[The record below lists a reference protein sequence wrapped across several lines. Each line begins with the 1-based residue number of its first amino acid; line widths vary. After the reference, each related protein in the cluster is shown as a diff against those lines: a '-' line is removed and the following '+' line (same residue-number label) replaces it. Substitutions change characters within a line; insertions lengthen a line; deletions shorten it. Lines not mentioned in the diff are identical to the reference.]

1 MVPFQK
7 VSLEF
12 KEENE
17 KMIRIAEIKELE
29 HLYKGGCICE
39 KPCQNVKNI
48 LIMGETGAGKTTYV
62 DSFLNYL
69 LGIDYYDK
77 FRYKMVDESDLIA
90 ERNEK
95 TKKAGNKVEEAKAA
109 QTHSMTSSVSIYH
122 IPSTELK
129 RTISKEACCINFI
142 DTPGFG
148 DTRGAAWDEK
158 IEKMISAMLHEVLT
172 LDYIAIVV
180 KSTENRLKISSKFIY
195 TKISNMY
202 AVDITTRLMGM
213 ITFSDGGKAQFEEGL
228 VKAGINLKEKF
239 MFNNS

>member
-1 MVPFQK
+1 MQ
-7 VSLEF
+7 
-12 KEENE
+12 
-17 KMIRIAEIKELE
+17 I
-29 HLYKGGCICE
+29 
-39 KPCQNVKNI
+39 
-48 LIMGETGAGKTTYV
+48 
-62 DSFLNYL
+62 
-69 LGIDYYDK
+69 
-77 FRYKMVDESDLIA
+77 
-90 ERNEK
+90 
-95 TKKAGNKVEEAKAA
+95 
-109 QTHSMTSSVSIYH
+109 HSMTSSVTIYH
-122 IPSTELK
+122 IPSTEIK
-129 RTISKEACCINFI
+129 RKVSNSPCCINFI

-148 DTRGAAWDEK
+148 DTRGPKWDET
-158 IEKMISAMLHEVLT
+158 IAKMISKLIHEVET